1 SLRCGNAH
9 CSRLPRRSKKNLFNN
24 PIKKKNRRHLAVAEE
39 CPAVRMPSPP
49 PSLSSLCRRLC
60 FLLTILFML
69 SSARRCASFAASI
82 RCFSW
87 YCASTPPPSVPRS
100 SLEEEARALSVG
112 DELVGETI
120 PLRYGRRLYRLAGLR
135 PPAWY
140 EIKISYPTSIPS
152 SFSIRLVN
160 DPNAVEDLGSK
171 NRRLLNTEKI
181 LFKAE
186 STRPVGIQ

>member
-1 SLRCGNAH
+1 
-9 CSRLPRRSKKNLFNN
+9 
-24 PIKKKNRRHLAVAEE
+24 
-39 CPAVRMPSPP
+39 MPSPP

-60 FLLTILFML
+60 FLLTILFLL

-82 RCFSW
+82 RCSSW

-135 PPAWY
+135 PP
-140 EIKISYPTSIPS
+140 
-152 SFSIRLVN
+152 V
-160 DPNAVEDLGSK
+160 
-171 NRRLLNTEKI
+171 
-181 LFKAE
+181 
-186 STRPVGIQ
+186 